1 MPTTVLRTHNQ
12 GTPKTLPQSSVGTRT
27 QNSVSATKETS
38 AAYRDGEKSKNHP
51 KKSGKV
57 SQKILHLNRILYVF
71 INLFNRYVLNEHYVP
86 GGTAADKA
94 DTASALRMTQ

>member
-1 MPTTVLRTHNQ
+1 MPTAVLRTHNQ

-38 AAYRDGEKSKNHP
+38 AAYRGGEKSTNSP
-51 KKSGKV
+51 KKSGKA
-57 SQKILHLNRILYVF
+57 SLHLNRILYVF
-71 INLFNRYVLNEHYVP
+71 INLFNRYVLNEHYVS